1 MTLPDERYRSIHQA
15 EQLLKDLCDR
25 SKTPRVPKAVRAR
38 ASAVLRHYPSQW
50 DLDRMAAAA
59 PEVVVRQMEP
69 LHKMIVSWDLGQ
81 QTDSDVDK
89 NSS

>member
-15 EQLLKDLCDR
+15 ELFLKDLCDR
-25 SKTPRVPKAVRAR
+25 SKTPRIPKAIRAR

-50 DLDRMAAAA
+50 HLDQLAAAA

-69 LHKMIVSWDLGQ
+69 LHRWVMGYESGLDK
-81 QTDSDVDK
+81 TDE
-89 NSS
+89 